1 MSDLGLAMLLALAAG
16 LAIPLGGWLATIGNF
31 RARWLELEFRHF
43 IIALGGGVLLG
54 AVALVL
60 IPEGLT
66 QTGKAGWAILVFFA
80 GGVCFFAL
88 ERMLGVRKRE
98 APQLTGMLLDFIPEA
113 IALGGLLATGS
124 KQALLLA
131 LLIGA
136 QNLPEGFNGYREL
149 VGLSHRKPGQVLVF
163 MLLLALLGPF
173 AALTGYV
180 WLADYPG
187 VLGFIMLFASG
198 GILYLVFQDIA
209 PQAHL
214 QKHWG
219 PPLGAVLGFA
229 IAMGGQMLQH
239 A

>member
-1 MSDLGLAMLLALAAG
+1 MTELGQAMQLALVAG
-16 LAIPLGGWLATIGNF
+16 LAIPLGGWLASIENF
-31 RARWLELEFRHF
+31 RTGWLEREFRHF
-43 IIALGGGVLLG
+43 VIALGGGVLLG

-60 IPEGLT
+60 IPEGLS
-66 QTGKAGWAILVFFA
+66 QLQQAYWALPVFVA
-80 GGVCFFAL
+80 GGVSFFFL
-88 ERMLGVRKRE
+88 ERLLGVRKRE

-149 VGLSHRKPGQVLVF
+149 VGLSNRKPSRVLGF
-163 MLLLALLGPF
+163 MLVLALLGPI
-173 AALTGYV
+173 AALTGYL
-180 WLADYPG
+180 WLADFPG

-214 QKHWG
+214 QKHWA

-229 IAMGGQMLQH
+229 IAMSGQMFQH
-239 A
+239 L

>member
-1 MSDLGLAMLLALAAG
+1 MLLG
-16 LAIPLGGWLATIGNF
+16 T
-31 RARWLELEFRHF
+31 
-43 IIALGGGVLLG
+43 
-54 AVALVL
+54 VALVL
-60 IPEGLT
+60 IPEGVA

-88 ERMLGVRKRE
+88 EHMLGVRKRE
-98 APQLTGMLLDFIPEA
+98 APQLTGMLLDFIPVA
-113 IALGGLLATGS
+113 IAPGGLLATGS

-163 MLLLALLGPF
+163 MLLLALLGPI

-209 PQAHL
+209 PQVHL

-229 IAMGGQMLQH
+229 IAMGVQMLQH